1 MRAEESLLEFWF
13 CGGSENLAMTKK
25 GSEGKKGKQG
35 KWEGRKERKKI
46 KLQSYV
52 VYVMCYCIRLYI
64 RVFWC
69 PSILQKS
76 GELSH
81 ELHSC

>member
-81 ELHSC
+81 